1 MSDDSSASKT
11 KIDLVFDAERLQTL
25 AVEAEN
31 SARQAEKATGSETA
45 KVPVAVP
52 GDVLSYVRPGIRAMH
67 GYTPGEQQPGF
78 IKLNTN
84 ESAIAPSPRVRQV
97 LAAIADES
105 LRLYPDPVSRRL
117 REVAAE
123 RFGVRPEQILAGNGS
138 DDCLTILY
146 RTFLDAGDRVAFAW
160 PSYGLY
166 DTLAGIQGAEV
177 TRVPYQREARRWGLP
192 DALATTG
199 ARLTLVA
206 NPDNPSSTLAPVA
219 TLRKLAE
226 RLNGV
231 LVVDEAYVDFA
242 LGVEPDATMLK
253 YLDQHPNVVVLR
265 TFSKSYSL
273 AGARL
278 GLMFAAA
285 PLIEQMTKVKDS
297 YNVNVITQALGTAAL
312 EDRAHHAELVRQ
324 TLVEK
329 ARVEQA
335 LAGHGWTWPAAFGN
349 FVLVNVGPRAQ
360 EIRDGLR
367 AHKLLVRYWDTPELR
382 ESVRITIGSPS
393 QNDALIAALK
403 AIV

>member
-1 MSDDSSASKT
+1 MSDDSRAPKT

-25 AVEAEN
+25 AIEAEN
-31 SARQAEKATGSETA
+31 SARQTADKAAG
-45 KVPVAVP
+45 VPAVAP
-52 GDVLSYVRPGIRAMH
+52 GDVLSFVRPAIRALH

-78 IKLNTN
+78 TKLNTN
-84 ESAIAPSPRVRQV
+84 ESAIPPSPHVRQV
-97 LAAIADES
+97 LGAIADES

-166 DTLAGIQGAEV
+166 DTLAGIQGAAV
-177 TRVPYQREARRWGLP
+177 TRVPYQREPRRWSLP

-219 TLRKLAE
+219 TLRTLAQ
-226 RLNGV
+226 RVSGI

-324 TLVEK
+324 TLAEK

-335 LAGHGWTWPAAFGN
+335 LAAHGWTWPAAFGN
-349 FVLVNVGPRAQ
+349 FLLVHIGARAA

-367 AHKLLVRYWDTPELR
+367 ARQILVRYWDTPELR

>member
-1 MSDDSSASKT
+1 MSDDSRAPKT

-25 AVEAEN
+25 AVEAE
-31 SARQAEKATGSETA
+31 SGAPRTETGPA
-45 KVPVAVP
+45 AAA
-52 GDVLSYVRPGIRAMH
+52 GDVLSYVRPGIRALH
-67 GYTPGEQQPGF
+67 GYTPGEQQSGF
-78 IKLNTN
+78 TKLNTN

-97 LAAIADES
+97 LGAIADES
-105 LRLYPDPVSRRL
+105 LRLYPDPVSQRL
-117 REVAAE
+117 REVAGQ

-177 TRVPYQREARRWGLP
+177 MRVPYLREPRRWTLP

-226 RLNGV
+226 RLNGI

-285 PLIEQMTKVKDS
+285 PLIQQMTKVKDS

-324 TLVEK
+324 TLAEK

-349 FVLVNVGPRAQ
+349 FVLVQVGARAQ
-360 EIRDGLR
+360 EVRDGLR
-367 AHKLLVRYWDTPELR
+367 AHKILVRYWDTPELR

>member
-1 MSDDSSASKT
+1 MKDDPAAAKT
-11 KIDLVFDAERLQTL
+11 KTDLVFDVERLQTL
-25 AVEAEN
+25 VAEEDLASN
-31 SARQAEKATGSETA
+31 EGDQKGHEK
-45 KVPVAVP
+45 V
-52 GDVLSYVRPGIRAMH
+52 DVLSYVRSGIRALH

-78 IKLNTN
+78 TKLNTN
-84 ESAIAPSPRVRQV
+84 ESALAPSPRVREV
-97 LAAIADES
+97 LAGIADES
-105 LRLYPDPVSRRL
+105 LRLYPDPVSKRL

-146 RTFLDAGDRVAFAW
+146 RTFLDPGDRVAFAW

-166 DTLAGIQGAEV
+166 DTLAGIQGAVV
-177 TRVPYQREARRWGLP
+177 TRVPYQRQPNRWTLP
-192 DALATTG
+192 EALATTG

-219 TLRKLAE
+219 TLRRLAE
-226 RLNGV
+226 RVDGI

-242 LGVEPDATMLK
+242 LGVEPDATMLRH
-253 YLDQHPNVVVLR
+253 LDQHPNVVVLR

-278 GLMFAAA
+278 GLMFASA

-297 YNVNVITQALGTAAL
+297 YNVNAISQALGVAAL
-312 EDRAHHAELVRQ
+312 QDRAHHAELVRH

-329 ARVEQA
+329 ARVERA
-335 LAGHGWTWPAAFGN
+335 LAGHGWTWPPAFGN
-349 FVLVNVGPRAQ
+349 FVLCHVGDGARAAKV
-360 EIRDGLR
+360 RDGLR
-367 AHKLLVRYWDTPELR
+367 EHKILVRYWDTPELR
-382 ESVRITIGSPS
+382 EFVRITIGSPA
-393 QNDALIAALK
+393 QNDALIAALH

>member
-1 MSDDSSASKT
+1 MSDEPSVPKT
-11 KIDLVFDAERLQTL
+11 KMDLVVDVRRFQILAAEEEAPRLNDA
-25 AVEAEN
+25 V
-31 SARQAEKATGSETA
+31 
-45 KVPVAVP
+45 
-52 GDVLSYVRPGIRAMH
+52 SYVRPGIRALH
-67 GYTPGEQQPGF
+67 GYSPGEQQPGF
-78 IKLNTN
+78 TKLNTN

-97 LAAIADES
+97 LGAIADES

-123 RFGVRPEQILAGNGS
+123 RFGVKPEQILAGNGS

-146 RTFLDAGDRVAFAW
+146 RTFLDPGDRVAFAW
-160 PSYGLY
+160 PSYALY

-177 TRVPYQREARRWGLP
+177 LRVPYQRQPNRWTFP
-192 DALATTG
+192 EALATAG

-219 TLRKLAE
+219 TLRRLAE
-226 RLNGV
+226 RLNGI

-278 GLMFAAA
+278 GLMFASA

-312 EDRAHHAELVRQ
+312 EDRAHHAELVRH
-324 TLVEK
+324 TLAEK

-335 LAGHGWTWPAAFGN
+335 LASHGWTWPPAFGN
-349 FVLVNVGPRAQ
+349 FILVHVGARAQ

-367 AHKLLVRYWDTPELR
+367 AHKILVRYWDTPELR
-382 ESVRITIGSPS
+382 ESVRITVGSPA

-403 AIV
+403 TIV

>member
-1 MSDDSSASKT
+1 MSDEPRAPKT

-25 AVEAEN
+25 AVEAEQ
-31 SARQAEKATGSETA
+31 SATKTADEATA
-45 KVPVAVP
+45 KAAPADP
-52 GDVLSYVRPGIRAMH
+52 LSYVRSGIRALQ

-84 ESAIAPSPRVRQV
+84 ESAVAPSPRVREV
-97 LAAIADES
+97 LGAIADES
-105 LRLYPDPVSRRL
+105 LRLYPDPVSKRL
-117 REVAAE
+117 REVAAA

-146 RTFLDAGDRVAFAW
+146 RTFLDPGDRVAFAW

-166 DTLAGIQGAEV
+166 DTLAGIQGATV
-177 TRVPYQREARRWGLP
+177 TRVPYQREPGRWILP

-206 NPDNPSSTLAPVA
+206 NPDNPSSTLAPVT
-219 TLRKLAE
+219 TLRRLAE
-226 RLNGV
+226 RLDGI
-231 LVVDEAYVDFA
+231 LVIDEAYVDFA
-242 LGVEPDATMLK
+242 LGVDPDATMLT

-278 GLMFAAA
+278 GLMFASA
-285 PLIEQMTKVKDS
+285 PLIQQMTKVKDS

-324 TLVEK
+324 TLSEK

-335 LAGHGWTWPAAFGN
+335 LASHGWTWPAAFGN
-349 FVLVNVGPRAQ
+349 FVLVDVGDSSRAQ
-360 EIRDGLR
+360 QLRDGLR
-367 AHKLLVRYWDTPELR
+367 AHKILVRYWDTPELR
-382 ESVRITIGSPS
+382 TSVRITIGSPS

-403 AIV
+403 TIV